1 MERSRMRGWRACRDE
16 GGTIGVVPG
25 GAPDLQAVEQ
35 IPDPSQVDAL
45 RFVIKD
51 PLEIRFGLLGVSNLQ
66 IEEGAVQSV
75 LR

>member
-1 MERSRMRGWRACRDE
+1 M
-16 GGTIGVVPG
+16 TIGVVPDV
-25 GAPDLQAVEQ
+25 PYLQTVEQ

-51 PLEIRFGLLGVSNLQ
+51 PLEIWFCLLVVVDL
-66 IEEGAVQSV
+66 EVEKCAVQAV

>member
-1 MERSRMRGWRACRDE
+1 MKVQGLESCRGLS
-16 GGTIGVVPG
+16 
-25 GAPDLQAVEQ
+25 LQAVEQ